1 MHEFLIY
8 LGISFFSIA
17 LFAFWYARQGKVS
30 ERKWLMTQLANTDEV
45 SQSKYLQ
52 RLKQLEQQTFSVGK
66 VSLLVT
72 LLVIPTS
79 FIIDYLWF
87 HEIPI
92 EQRTSAAEAQKIPDL
107 ATAIKQLEQKL
118 AENPDDLA
126 GQMLYGQTMMSTQ
139 NYPKAVAAYKKAYEL
154 EPNNA
159 NILTE
164 LAEAVAFKN
173 NTGSFL
179 GEPEQ
184 YLAQAIQIDP
194 KNQKA
199 MWLQGIVFYENQQYQ
214 QAEEI
219 WTELFSMVDN
229 PKIQSTITKQINMA
243 RQAMN
248 KAPVETHQNVTE
260 PTLYSIVIKADESVQ
275 TLEFSNNARL
285 FIFAK
290 QVAGSPMPIAAVPVQ
305 APFEWPISVNIG
317 DQHSLNPQL
326 KLSQFEQ
333 IEISAKL
340 SLTGDASAND
350 DLSATPV
357 VVTNNTQ
364 NIELTLTT
372 Q

>member
-30 ERKWLMTQLANTDEV
+30 ERKWLMTQLANTDEA

-52 RLKQLEQQTFSVGK
+52 RLKQLEQHTFSVGK

-118 AENPDDLA
+118 VENPDDIQ
-126 GQMLYGQTMMSTQ
+126 GQILYGQTMMSTRD
-139 NYPKAVAAYKKAYEL
+139 YPKAVAAYKKANEL

-159 NILTE
+159 NLLTE
-164 LAEAVAFKN
+164 LAEAIAFKN

-184 YLAQAIQIDP
+184 YLTQAMQIDP

-199 MWLQGIVFYENQQYQ
+199 MWLQGIVYYEKQQFQ
-214 QAEEI
+214 LAEDM
-219 WTELFSMVDN
+219 WTELLSMVDN
-229 PKIQSTITKQINMA
+229 PNIKSTISKQINMA
-243 RQAMN
+243 RNAMN
-248 KAPVETHQNVTE
+248 KPPIETLQNAAAT
-260 PTLYSIVIKADESVQ
+260 PLYTIVVDVDESVKAMN
-275 TLEFSNNARL
+275 FSENARL

-290 QVAGSPMPIAAVPVQ
+290 QVSGSPMPIAAVPVQ

-333 IEISAKL
+333 VEISAKL